1 MDSPLNTPYTMPT
14 AISRL
19 PYTAVRSHNTT
30 RYEEEMTV
38 SLADYIA
45 ALAAAVHPNTTPFDA
60 PPVLPMNFVRRGF
73 LEDQGSPEGRLQEI
87 AAVFMP
93 QNDPRAMAMKLG
105 ITSTGPVAP
114 HIASPGDR
122 AIRDGMVPPPYRMQ
136 RRGRGF
142 STLLPLRNVTAPP
155 AQMYESSASALA
167 LSHLQQQERVSLGPT
182 LDFVY
187 QQQQQSVGGR

>member
-1 MDSPLNTPYTMPT
+1 MTM
-14 AISRL
+14 
-19 PYTAVRSHNTT
+19 
-30 RYEEEMTV
+30 

-45 ALAAAVHPNTTPFDA
+45 TMAAAVHPNTTPYDA
-60 PPVLPMNFVRRGF
+60 PPLLPMNFVRRAF

-87 AAVFMP
+87 ADVFMP
-93 QNDPRAMAMKLG
+93 QGDPRAMALRLAV
-105 ITSTGPVAP
+105 TSTGPVGP

-122 AIRDGMVPPPYRMQ
+122 AIRDGMVPPWTRTQ

-142 STLLPLRNVTAPP
+142 STLLPLHNVTAPP
-155 AQMYESSASALA
+155 AAMYESSASAVA
-167 LSHLQQQERVSLGPT
+167 MSHLRQQERVSLGPT